1 MKKIYVLLLTL
12 LFGSFTF
19 GQTTL
24 AFQDFDSETT
34 DTWSFAESPV
44 TYEVGTDKWAAL
56 SSLSSITPHSGGLFW
71 GMQDLD
77 NANGG
82 GAVEHLLTFPNISVS
97 GEIDVLATFFY
108 YTIGFDTTDYMKVEF
123 FFDDVSQG
131 QEDLDKNT
139 QAWTQFSKVVP
150 NGTTNV
156 KVTLV
161 AFQNGGNDYA
171 GFDSI
176 KIESGA
182 VTTPSL
188 SITSPTDM
196 QNVYVGY
203 NAFDTTLDIQNFTV
217 STNNGSGG
225 SNSNGDG
232 YISYSIDGST
242 SANVFSGE
250 SIEISSLT
258 DGNHTL
264 QVELV
269 DNSGASLSSPITTSV
284 NFSYND
290 IIQNLPFYDGFDY
303 TIGEGLN
310 EQPFWTNNFS
320 GDNIT
325 ISSGSLTYPNL
336 ESSTGNSI
344 TFNSSGADPTVDLTG
359 VTSGKIY
366 ASYILNIPDASSMSS
381 NEYST
386 VLRNEDGDYSARLW
400 MQTDASGNLEF
411 SVGQSTPTAFTDLD
425 IAQNTPILVV
435 FNYNFTDHSMN
446 AWINPTFGSSEP
458 TPSFTDT
465 ATTNATN
472 IRQLMIRQDSG
483 MPSTIIDEVRIG
495 TTWESVTPNTLSI
508 DGNNYSKFN
517 LFPNPTKSGFV
528 NISSTGSGAMQAAI
542 FDILGK
548 QVINTTV
555 SNKRINISTLHTGV
569 YIVKLTQG
577 AATTTKKLII
587 Q

>member
-1 MKKIYVLLLTL
+1 MKKIYVLLLALTVTSL
-12 LFGSFTF
+12 SY

-24 AFQDFDSETT
+24 AFQDFESEST
-34 DTWSFAESPV
+34 DTWSFTESPA
-44 TYEVGTDKWAAL
+44 TYDASGDKWTAL
-56 SSLSSITPHSGGLFW
+56 PTLSTITPHSGGLFW

-77 NANGG
+77 NSNGG

-108 YTIGFDTTDYMKVEF
+108 YTIGFETTDYMKVEF

-156 KVTLV
+156 KMTLI
-161 AFQNGGNDYA
+161 AKQNGGSDFA

-232 YISYSIDGST
+232 YISYAIDGST

-250 SIEISSLT
+250 SIKISSLT

-269 DNSGASLSSPITTSV
+269 DNSGASLSPSITASV
-284 NFSYND
+284 NFTYKD

-303 TIGEGLN
+303 AAGEGLN

-386 VLRNEDGDYSARLW
+386 VLRNEDGNYSARLW
-400 MQTDASGNLEF
+400 MQTDTSGNLEF
-411 SVGQSTPTAFTDLD
+411 SVGQSTPTGFTDLN
-425 IAQNTPILVV
+425 IANNTPVLVV
-435 FNYNFTDHSMN
+435 FNYNFADHSMN
-446 AWINPTFGSSEP
+446 AWINPAFGSSEP

-465 ATTNATN
+465 ALIQATK
-472 IRQLMIRQDSG
+472 ISQLMIRQDSG
-483 MPSTIIDEVRIG
+483 MPLIIIDEVRIG
-495 TTWESVTPNTLSI
+495 TSWESVTPNTLSTY
-508 DGNNYSKFN
+508 GNNYSKFN
-517 LFPNPTKSGFV
+517 LYPNPTKSDFV
-528 NISSTGSGAMQAAI
+528 NITSTGSETIQANV

-548 QVINTTV
+548 QVLNAAVANGRLDV
-555 SNKRINISTLHTGV
+555 SPLNTGV